1 MRRFGIPVAGL
12 LVATLLSGCLGWYPQ
27 LATTDGSS
35 LSGISCPSAS
45 VCFAVGS
52 NSSGNAL
59 VEQTTDAGGQW
70 VPDTTGVTGLGLN
83 AISCADP
90 DHCVA
95 VGGESLGGII
105 SPSNAVLVTSD
116 GGKTWEASTV
126 PSVDGYLTSVSCP
139 DAEHCWATSAV
150 GIVGTSTVIV
160 TADGGASWTDL
171 NWSAPPLPG
180 SQSNLMS
187 SQLTAID
194 CTTTSDCLA
203 VGEATYNTTLVPPI
217 ENQGVVSTTNDG
229 GQSWHSQLISANVIT
244 GIFCP
249 SADDCLAVGQD
260 PVTAGQ
266 DSGYSAYGIVTHDG
280 GATWTVSTLSSGAQM
295 AEGNNPAINA
305 ISCSDVSHCV
315 AVGEVFDTNKYE
327 MPVLATTDGGATW
340 SDQATNPT
348 GADLES
354 VACVTS
360 STCWAVGFTSS
371 GSVIVH
377 TLDGGAASPTVTGV
391 SPNQGPGFGG
401 AKVSVS
407 GAGFK
412 FGVTSVQFG
421 SVAATD
427 VTVVSDSELTV
438 TVPPSTGVVPSAGT
452 VVDVT
457 VTTALGTSPLDPG
470 DQFTYLSS
478 NSSTPGITLTTTAPG
493 AFCNNANPGSPVCS
507 GLASGDVLDVGGTV
521 FSPGAIASIAECNG
535 DPSQPV
541 IFILNQY
548 IPVSCS
554 RLVLTNVPIAGQDKG
569 DLSAAQP
576 IGSGTLG
583 PPAIGITPACTEG
596 TGTIPG
602 CTTSGN
608 AEVDAAGYPCP
619 PTPAQQAKGDSC
631 VIAVRDTAG
640 DVADGIIL
648 FGQEP
653 SPGT

>member
-12 LVATLLSGCLGWYPQ
+12 LGATLLSGCLGWYPQ

-35 LSGISCPSAS
+35 LGGISCPSAS

-59 VEQTTDAGGQW
+59 VEQTTDAGSQW
-70 VPDTTGVTGLGLN
+70 VSDTSGVTGLGLD

-105 SPSNAVLVTSD
+105 GPSNAVLVTSD
-116 GGKTWEASTV
+116 GGTTWQASTV

-160 TADGGASWTDL
+160 STDGGTSWTDL
-171 NWSAPPLPG
+171 NWSAPPLPD
-180 SQSNLMS
+180 SQSDLMS
-187 SQLTAID
+187 SQLTSID

-203 VGEATYNTTLVPPI
+203 VGQATYNTTLVPPL

-229 GQSWHSQLISANVIT
+229 GQTWHTQLISANVIT
-244 GIFCP
+244 GISCP
-249 SADDCLAVGQD
+249 SADDCVAVGQD
-260 PVTAGQ
+260 PVTAGH
-266 DSGYSAYGIVTHDG
+266 DSAYSAYRIVTHDG
-280 GATWTVSTLSSGAQM
+280 GATWTVSTLSAGAQL
-295 AEGNNPAINA
+295 AQGNNPAINA
-305 ISCSDVSHCV
+305 ISCSDASHCV
-315 AVGEVFDTNKYE
+315 AAGVVFDTNKYE
-327 MPVLATTDGGATW
+327 TPVLSTTDGGAIW
-340 SDQATNPT
+340 SDQGTNPA

-360 STCWAVGFTSS
+360 SSCWAVGFTSS

-377 TLDGGAASPTVTGV
+377 TLNGGAASPTVTGV
-391 SPNQGPGFGG
+391 SPNQGPIFGG
-401 AKVSVS
+401 ATVSVT

-412 FGVTSVQFG
+412 FGVESVQFG
-421 SVAATD
+421 AVAATD
-427 VTVVSDSELTV
+427 MTVVSDSELTV
-438 TVPPSTGVVPSAGT
+438 TVPPSAGVVPSAGT
-452 VVDVT
+452 AVDVT
-457 VTTALGTSPLDPG
+457 VTTPLGTSPLDPA
-470 DQFTYLSS
+470 DQFTYLGSS
-478 NSSTPGITLTTTAPG
+478 SSTPGITLTTTAPG
-493 AFCNNANPGSPVCS
+493 AVCNNTNPGSPVCF
-507 GLASGDVLDVGGTV
+507 GIASGDELAVAGTV

-535 DPSQPV
+535 DPGQPV
-541 IFILNQY
+541 ISFMSQY
-548 IPVSCS
+548 MPVSCS
-554 RLVLTNVPIAGQDKG
+554 PLVLTNVPISGQDKG
-569 DLSAAQP
+569 DLSAVQP

-583 PPAIGITPACTEG
+583 PPANGITPTCTEG
-596 TGTIPG
+596 TQTIPG

-608 AEVDAAGYPCP
+608 AEADAAGYPCP
-619 PTPAQQAKGDSC
+619 PTRAQQAKGDTC

-640 DVADGIIL
+640 DVATGIIL
-648 FGQEP
+648 FAQES